1 MKQTGFLFFIS
12 IMLMACGDE
21 SSNPIPDGNNSDHD
35 TEATSEF
42 AAVITLLNDGASAYI
57 VTNIDGPATIAALN
71 AQNSDIRLE
80 IGNRYKFINAAGV
93 NHPLDF
99 RDAEGNYLLTQDTIN
114 GEFEEDEAV
123 NWIFNYGEGS
133 VAFTL
138 KASLADRIAT
148 YNCTIHAAMTGSII
162 TQ

>member
-1 MKQTGFLFFIS
+1 MSCGSENSEPLPTGDNDADDDS
-12 IMLMACGDE
+12 
-21 SSNPIPDGNNSDHD
+21 
-35 TEATSEF
+35 EATSEF

-57 VTNIDGPATIAALN
+57 VTNIEGPATIASLN
-71 AQNSDIRLE
+71 VPNNDIRLV

-123 NWIFNYGEGS
+123 NWVFNYGEGS

-138 KASLADRIAT
+138 TANLADRIAT

>member
-1 MKQTGFLFFIS
+1 
-12 IMLMACGDE
+12 MACGNE
-21 SSNPIPDGNNSDHD
+21 SNDPIPGDNNSDND
-35 TEATSEF
+35 TEASSEF
-42 AAVITLLNDGASAYI
+42 AAIITLLNDGASAYI
-57 VTNIDGPATIAALN
+57 ITNIDGPATIAPLN
-71 AQNSDIRLE
+71 AQNSDIRLA

-123 NWIFNYGEGS
+123 NWVFNYGEGS

-138 KASLADRIAT
+138 TTNLADRIAT
-148 YNCTIHAAMTGSII
+148 YNCTIHAAMKGSII